1 MTLITIID
9 LDRQVFSW
17 INKGMVNE
25 IFDYVLY
32 FWRNKYTW
40 IPLYI
45 FIISYLLLNFKKR
58 AYWMLFFMLLTFA
71 LTDFVSSKVLKPLI
85 ERPRPCHD
93 ENVELEARLLLPCGS
108 GYSFTSSHAA
118 NHFGIAFFLIFA
130 LKRKKRLVSILLIAW
145 AAIVGISQIYVGVH
159 FPLDILCGSLLGIG
173 IARFTCE
180 MFNLSMKKMAL

>member
-1 MTLITIID
+1 MTLLTIID
-9 LDRQVFSW
+9 IDKQIFSL
-17 INKGMVNE
+17 INKDLVNGF
-25 IFDYVLY
+25 FDQVLY

-58 AYWMLFFMLLTFA
+58 AYWLVFFLVMTFG
-71 LTDFVSSKVLKPLI
+71 LTDFVSSRVVKPLI

-93 ENVELEARLLLPCGS
+93 ENSALGTRLLVTCGS

-130 LKRKKRLVSILLIAW
+130 FRKMNKYVPVLLGLWAFLVGYA
-145 AAIVGISQIYVGVH
+145 QIYVGVH
-159 FPLDILCGSLLGIG
+159 FPLDIICGALLGIG
-173 IARFTCE
+173 IALFTWE
-180 MFNLSMKKMAL
+180 MYKLSMKKIVL